1 MIYHKNLVFHGRW
14 KRTHISWKK
23 NPYVGLNV
31 PFSPISLRIF
41 EMENFLQMKEK
52 LLAALS
58 MGLITIMREGFTNFV
73 ENYQK

>member
-1 MIYHKNLVFHGRW
+1 MEENPYFMEE
-14 KRTHISWKK
+14 

-31 PFSPISLRIF
+31 PISPISLRIF

-73 ENYQK
+73 ENYQKINYL